1 MADKKE
7 KRTYILEIDKDKC
20 KGCKLCIE
28 FCPKNVLE
36 LSMNLSKK
44 GSKYSIMA
52 RPDDCIGCRACVLMC
67 PDICIELF
75 EVEREENE

>member
-1 MADKKE
+1 MNDKKE
-7 KRTYILEIDKDKC
+7 KSYILEIDKHKC

-36 LSMNLSKK
+36 LSKNLNSM
-44 GSKYSIMA
+44 GSNYSVMA

-75 EVEREENE
+75 EVEREDK

>member
-1 MADKKE
+1 MSEKKS
-7 KRTYILEIDKDKC
+7 YILRIDKEKC

-28 FCPKNVLE
+28 FCPKGVLE
-36 LSMNLSKK
+36 LSMNLNQK
-44 GSKYSIMA
+44 GSKYSVMA

-75 EVEREENE
+75 EMEQENK